1 MILKTAALVEPT
13 SATQQDTLILLL
25 QDREWVNTQ
34 FAAIMAT
41 SGFGDRVIVRTL
53 SDPPRDRKWSIRGD
67 RSSSIRGDRSSV
79 WRKSS
84 RSWAVEI
91 AGRVRSPP
99 SRA

>member
-1 MILKTAALVEPT
+1 MILKPAALVDPT
-13 SATQQDTLILLL
+13 SATQQDTLVLLL
-25 QDREWVNTQ
+25 QDQEWVNTQ

-53 SDPPRDRKWSIRGD
+53 SDPPRDHKWSIRGD
-67 RSSSIRGDRSSV
+67 GSSV

-84 RSWAVEI
+84 RPWAVEV

-99 SRA
+99 RRA